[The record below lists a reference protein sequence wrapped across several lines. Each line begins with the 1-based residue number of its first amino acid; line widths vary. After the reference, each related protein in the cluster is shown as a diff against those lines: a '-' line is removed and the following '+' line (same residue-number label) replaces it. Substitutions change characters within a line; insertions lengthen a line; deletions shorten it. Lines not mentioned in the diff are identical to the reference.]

1 MTQDLA
7 VIHQVPK
14 AKASQGK
21 QTNEFFDR
29 CQTFSCIL
37 SQFSLVIIKEFEIE
51 LFFNSSPRSPS
62 DNETEDGFLKGRR
75 KKSSLLQNTLHI
87 ITASLLS
94 VTTLRIQGVFHTDL

>member
-7 VIHQVPK
+7 VIHHVLK

-37 SQFSLVIIKEFEIE
+37 FQFSLVIIKEFEIE
-51 LFFNSSPRSPS
+51 SIIFFNGSPRSPS
-62 DNETEDGFLKGRR
+62 DNETEDGFFER
-75 KKSSLLQNTLHI
+75 
-87 ITASLLS
+87 
-94 VTTLRIQGVFHTDL
+94 